1 MRPNKPFMSLQ
12 CGDDMT
18 DPVSVILPDD
28 AEVEEHTYKGV
39 HFIVHHY
46 PLGIGDMWVATERTT
61 GRTLTQ
67 RKQSLTKD
75 RAIQEFTDAVDAVP
89 EDELLNGLMDALLE
103 TEDAPILSLGR
114 VLSEDRRRIDNVT
127 SKGL

>member
-18 DPVSVILPDD
+18 ESVSVILPDD
-28 AEVEEHTYKGV
+28 ADAEEHEYKGV

-46 PLGIGDMWVATERTT
+46 PLGIGEMWVATERTT

-89 EDELLNGLMDALLE
+89 EDELLNGLMNALLE
-103 TEDAPILSLGR
+103 TEEAPILSLEEYKEKIEG
-114 VLSEDRRRIDNVT
+114 
-127 SKGL
+127 

>member
-1 MRPNKPFMSLQ
+1 MRPTKPFMSLQ

-28 AEVEEHTYKGV
+28 VEAEEHEHNGIR
-39 HFIVHHY
+39 FIVHHY
-46 PLGIGDMWVATERTT
+46 PLSDVEMWVATELTT

-75 RAIQEFTDAVDAVP
+75 RAIQDFIDAVDAVP
-89 EDELLNGLMDALLE
+89 EDELLNGLMNALLE
-103 TEDAPILSLGR
+103 TEEAPIMSLEEYKENIEG
-114 VLSEDRRRIDNVT
+114 
-127 SKGL
+127 